1 MRAASDRGRLVE
13 AAFEGSTG
21 RRGSRGPTSATF
33 GHADLHRQLSHHHGA
48 DDVGGLFRR
57 YEPPAAELPWPQR
70 AYIGQE
76 PSGSSLDT
84 PGIPGCARCSLTVET

>member
-1 MRAASDRGRLVE
+1 MRWWAYRKNLRL
-13 AAFEGSTG
+13 TG
-21 RRGSRGPTSATF
+21 RQFDVMTKMIASGPA
-33 GHADLHRQLSHHHGA
+33 LQGA

-57 YEPPAAELPWPQR
+57 YEPPAVELPWPQR